1 MINNPGELAAR
12 FTKSADIIFVNIFQ
26 IVKDPFLRERVTF
39 DAPSIDIDANRCE
52 MWFRIKDGV
61 SNEEIPQILEHVTGP
76 SLFRIRSVIA
86 SSSMYCLEYK
96 SRLNTCNTWNSIV
109 NEIDEPKSESE
120 SKF

>member
-1 MINNPGELAAR
+1 MIKNHTELSKR
-12 FTKSADIIFVNIFQ
+12 FTEAADIMFGHIFT

-61 SNEEIPQILEHVTGP
+61 SNDEIPAILEHVTGP

-86 SSSMYCLEYK
+86 SASMYCLEYK
-96 SRLNTCNTWNSIV
+96 SKLNTRNSWDIII
-109 NEIDEPKSESE
+109 NDIDIEEPEVE
-120 SKF
+120 